1 MPRTPRPEILVSID
15 VETSGPTPGTG
26 SLLSVGACLVTDP
39 AQTFYRE
46 LRPIEGLPWDRA
58 TERVHGLTRT
68 YLATAGLAPD
78 AAMADLVAWVGS
90 VAPAPARA
98 VFVGFNAPFD
108 WMFVADYLH
117 RFTGGNP
124 FGHGALDLK
133 ALYMGRH
140 GVARWAETTQE
151 HVRRAH
157 PVTARGTHHALDDAR
172 VQAALARSLLGL
184 PGPDGAP
191 TTADA
196 G

>member
-1 MPRTPRPEILVSID
+1 VPRTPRTEILISVD

-26 SLLSVGACLVTDP
+26 SLLSVGACLVADP

-46 LRPIEGLPWDRA
+46 LQPIDGLPWDRA
-58 TERVHGLTRT
+58 TERVHGLTRAH
-68 YLATAGLAPD
+68 LAAAGIAPA
-78 AAMADLVAWVGS
+78 AAMADLVGWVAA
-90 VAPAPARA
+90 VAPEPARP

-117 RFTGGNP
+117 RFAGRNP

-140 GVARWAETTQE
+140 GIARWAETTQE

-157 PVTARGTHHALDDAR
+157 PVTERGTHHALDDAR

-184 PGPDGAP
+184 DGADTP
-191 TTADA
+191 PAQLP

>member
-1 MPRTPRPEILVSID
+1 MPRTPRPEVLVSVD

-26 SLLSVGACLVTDP
+26 SLLSLGACLVTDP

-46 LRPIEGLPWDRA
+46 IAPIDGLPWDRA

-68 YLATAGLAPD
+68 HLAAAGVPPA
-78 AAMADLVAWVGS
+78 AAMADFVAWVGV
-90 VAPAPARA
+90 VAPAPARP

-117 RFTGGNP
+117 RFAGVNP

-140 GVARWAETTQE
+140 GVPRWAETTQE

-157 PVTARGTHHALDDAR
+157 PVTERGTHHALDDAR
-172 VQAALARSLLGL
+172 VQALLARSLL
-184 PGPDGAP
+184 DRTGAD
-191 TTADA
+191 DA